1 MRMGTSGAERQTH
14 CNQIKERKVEKRMA
28 IPVLVIGRSGSGKTY
43 SLKNF
48 KSNEVGVISVE
59 KGRLPFKSELKTVR
73 VPQFK
78 DQAEMTSA
86 AQINAAKYA
95 WIEQVIMKSKAPAIV
110 IDDSQYLL
118 VNELFDR
125 AAEKGYDKFTTMAAN
140 FRNLIHFIN
149 DMEDESKI
157 VYFLHHSEA
166 DVDGREKVKTIG
178 KMLDEKL
185 TVEGCFDIV
194 LYCQDHKFYTQS
206 NGQST
211 AKTPEDM
218 FELEIPNDLRFV
230 DEEIRKYYGLKG
242 EKKS

>member
-1 MRMGTSGAERQTH
+1 
-14 CNQIKERKVEKRMA
+14 MA
-28 IPVLVIGRSGSGKTY
+28 IPVLVMGRSGSGKTY

-48 KSNEVGVISVE
+48 DTEEVGVISVE
-59 KGRLPFKSELKTVR
+59 KGRLPFRSEIKVLRIPKYGEGNEDAKSYG
-73 VPQFK
+73 
-78 DQAEMTSA
+78 A
-86 AQINAAKYA
+86 INRAKYA
-95 WIEQVIMKSKAPAIV
+95 WLENVIEKAKVKSVV

-125 AAEKGYDKFTTMAAN
+125 AYEKGYDKFVAMAAN

-149 DMEDESKI
+149 ELDQEDKI

-166 DVDGREKVKTIG
+166 DTDGREKTKTIG

-194 LYCQDHKFYTQS
+194 LYCQDHKFFTQS

-211 AKTPEDM
+211 AKSPEDM
-218 FELEIPNDLRFV
+218 FDLEIPNDLKAV
-230 DEEIRKYYGLKG
+230 DEKIREYYGL
-242 EKKS
+242 